1 MTYIEG
7 VPFTKLVIPT
17 GFSKKLFASQGRKML
32 NILADA
38 WGHMLFDAG
47 VFNAVSMIIATLNS
61 LTLHFLLLVTV
72 GCDSVVSHCA
82 LAQLC

>member
-1 MTYIEG
+1 MVSKRVLVMTYIEG

-47 VFNAVSMIIATLNS
+47 VFNAVSTCRDY
-61 LTLHFLLLVTV
+61 TYY
-72 GCDSVVSHCA
+72 HCA
-82 LAQLC
+82 LYC